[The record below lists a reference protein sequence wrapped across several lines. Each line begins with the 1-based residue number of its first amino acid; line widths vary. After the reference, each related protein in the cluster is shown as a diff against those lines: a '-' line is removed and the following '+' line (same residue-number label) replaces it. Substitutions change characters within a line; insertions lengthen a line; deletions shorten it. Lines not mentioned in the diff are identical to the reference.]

1 MTASEDPAV
10 CMRLAMSGDADP
22 GACESCEDL
31 CEWVP
36 ADMDEM
42 AESIDEVRGGPRA
55 ISIRCGGAV
64 AAMGGRVPVGDV
76 SPPAWEVRMGSET
89 LRKEPFVA
97 LVDFSV
103 L

>member
-1 MTASEDPAV
+1 MTASGDPAV
-10 CMRLAMSGDADP
+10 WMRWPMSGGADP

-31 CEWVP
+31 CECVP
-36 ADMDEM
+36 TDIEEI

-55 ISIRCGGAV
+55 MSIRCGGAV
-64 AAMGGRVPVGDV
+64 AAIGGRVPVGDE
-76 SPPAWEVRMGSET
+76 SPPALEVAMGSET
-89 LRKEPFVA
+89 LRKGPFVG